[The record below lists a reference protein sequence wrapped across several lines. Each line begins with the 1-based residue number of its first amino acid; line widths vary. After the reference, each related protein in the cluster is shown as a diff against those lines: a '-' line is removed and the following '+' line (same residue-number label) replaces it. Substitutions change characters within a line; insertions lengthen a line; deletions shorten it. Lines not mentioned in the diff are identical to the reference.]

1 MWSIGS
7 SPIPRTAAEEAYFSH
22 WLGIGIRCWRTEAG
36 LLIYHN
42 SNKQSNICKPHAFGV
57 RSTRPGPVTL
67 TCCSMGG
74 ISSPN
79 GRTLTTMF
87 HIYRQ
92 RQEKATGL
100 QSRQLQ
106 ENWRQRLVLCP
117 RSWTMTSLCAMIWIG
132 PTHSPRTS
140 HIWPDLRYV
149 PGFLISVN
157 RFAQLDRSSCFR
169 WIVSNQIHLIDSY
182 HCMIPNAVHLPFTS
196 TLLHRTSP
204 PNAGPHRSISVD
216 LIGI

>member
-87 HIYRQ
+87 QYLPTV
-92 RQEKATGL
+92 TGESNRASKSSAPGEL
-100 QSRQLQ
+100 AAAAGAVSPKLDNDVPLRHDMD
-106 ENWRQRLVLCP
+106 W
-117 RSWTMTSLCAMIWIG
+117 

-157 RFAQLDRSSCFR
+157 RFCPTGPFIMLALDRLQPNSPDRFLSLHDSQRCPSSLHLNASTSN
-169 WIVSNQIHLIDSY
+169 VSAQCWTPSKHF
-182 HCMIPNAVHLPFTS
+182 C
-196 TLLHRTSP
+196 
-204 PNAGPHRSISVD
+204 
-216 LIGI
+216 